1 MKYLF
6 VFLLVGLV
14 SCGDA
19 SSNASENVK
28 PKLKEYSLDEVK
40 VTIFFF
46 KKDMKPV
53 TGIVRDWYENG
64 QFMK

>member
-19 SSNASENVK
+19 SGDASENVK
-28 PKLKEYSLDEVK
+28 PKLKEYSWYE
-40 VTIFFF
+40 VTIA
-46 KKDMKPV
+46 KL
-53 TGIVRDWYENG
+53 
-64 QFMK
+64 